1 MVRERFCD
9 KRIEIVW
16 VKNIAIYRRLRG
28 KILPSHSPF
37 QDEIDFGPISI
48 IGRDQTRHSKRSV
61 QDGNGDHNSRYATID
76 NSDVFSSGNDADLD
90 LDLPPPPPPGK
101 RKVIHAKKPNNFI
114 GNIKV
119 YLGESLLC
127 LQ

>member
-1 MVRERFCD
+1 M
-9 KRIEIVW
+9 
-16 VKNIAIYRRLRG
+16 
-28 KILPSHSPF
+28 LPSHFPF
-37 QDEIDFGPISI
+37 LFLSFLDEIDFGPISI
-48 IGRDQTRHSKRSV
+48 IGRDQTRHSKRSL
-61 QDGNGDHNSRYATID
+61 QDGNGNGDHNSRYATLD

-119 YLGESLLC
+119 YTGVSLLC
-127 LQ
+127 LHT